1 MYVESKDSNHIK
13 LVAEG
18 MYSVMQIFSIKA
30 QVKGQKRR
38 PPNLQLKTNIVW
50 LLIFS
55 RKTEK
60 LHRPTYYD
68 LSTDV

>member
-1 MYVESKDSNHIK
+1 MKNFCKSTTESKD
-13 LVAEG
+13 G
-18 MYSVMQIFSIKA
+18 MINDDRSW
-30 QVKGQKRR
+30 VKGQKRR